1 MDVRGQSRRRHSM
14 DTRGLLGLPVPLL
27 ESIVR
32 HLEWRCCLRLRLA
45 LSGANG
51 FATASSEH
59 GSLLHALRR
68 APAAAT
74 LLQTLARSRIAGY
87 LLRGQ
92 SPLERAAHLRVL
104 LRRPTVRQ
112 LLVAGRAPPSRRDYP
127 ALARDRRSYA
137 QVFLRTALLWY
148 PPALR
153 RAWGLQL
160 ANGGRIWA
168 DYGEEVRARGWT
180 DGQLDTQLDWTTDWI
195 DRGALD
201 GVTTGRLHGPRP
213 IALGNWTDYGGIG
226 RARWLEQQQYEDGLD
241 QLRLCLRELSEDA
254 CHSRHISLDAVYDE
268 HGDRMEYLI
277 DCLLLGP
284 ADD

>member
-1 MDVRGQSRRRHSM
+1 MDA
-14 DTRGLLGLPVPLL
+14 RGLLGLPVPLL

-92 SPLERAAHLRVL
+92 GSHERATHLRVL
-104 LRRPTVRQ
+104 LRLPTVRQ
-112 LLVAGRAPPSRRDYP
+112 LLIAGRVPPSRRDYP
-127 ALARDRRSYA
+127 VLARDRRSYA
-137 QVFLRTALLWY
+137 QVFLRTALLWH

-153 RAWGLQL
+153 RAWGLQVI
-160 ANGGRIWA
+160 NGGRIWA
-168 DYGEEVRARGWT
+168 DYSDEVHARGWT
-180 DGQLDTQLDWTTDWI
+180 DGHLDPRLDWTTDWM
-195 DRGALD
+195 DHGALD
-201 GVTTGRLHGPRP
+201 GTTTGRLHGPRP
-213 IALGNWTDYGGIG
+213 IALGNWTDYNGVG
-226 RARWLEQQQYEDGLD
+226 RARWLEQQQYSDGLD
-241 QLRLCLRELSEDA
+241 QLCLCLRELSEDA
-254 CHSRHISLDAVYDE
+254 CTFRDTSLDALYDE
-268 HGDRMEYLI
+268 HGDHLEDLI
-277 DCLLLGP
+277 DCLRLGDGHLDAPP